1 MHWLRRHRLSILAA
15 ICVFWTTLILFG
27 HFFPA
32 APFLSVPWR
41 GEQSFE
47 DLLRR
52 EGRKTAAR
60 DDFVFLGIDQS
71 TLEMPP
77 LLPEELANNRAL
89 QLMSER
95 PFPWSREVW
104 ALLLDKLFASGARI
118 VMFDFVFNPP
128 NEGDPAF
135 HETLEKYRD
144 RVVLGANIDTLK
156 NNQIVGPNETLV
168 APPPIADDR
177 VGYVNFWPD
186 SIDGKVRAANFTTSD
201 RQLAGQA
208 PFPGED
214 VFTSFSA
221 RGVQKLGRADDV
233 PHDQRGHMFRFS
245 AADAYRPRSLYEVFD
260 PKLWRAN
267 YNDGAFVTS
276 FCVLQIRERWL
287 CSSAYQAR
295 WPGS

>member
-15 ICVFWTTLILFG
+15 ICLFWTTLILFG

-77 LLPEELANNRAL
+77 LLPEKLANNRAL

-104 ALLLDKLFASGARI
+104 ALLLDKLFASGARRS
-118 VMFDFVFNPP
+118 
-128 NEGDPAF
+128 E
-135 HETLEKYRD
+135 ER
-144 RVVLGANIDTLK
+144 
-156 NNQIVGPNETLV
+156 
-168 APPPIADDR
+168 R
-177 VGYVNFWPD
+177 VG
-186 SIDGKVRAANFTTSD
+186 K
-201 RQLAGQA
+201 
-208 PFPGED
+208 EC
-214 VFTSFSA
+214 
-221 RGVQKLGRADDV
+221 
-233 PHDQRGHMFRFS
+233 
-245 AADAYRPRSLYEVFD
+245 RS
-260 PKLWRAN
+260 
-267 YNDGAFVTS
+267 
-276 FCVLQIRERWL
+276 RW
-287 CSSAYQAR
+287 SPYH
-295 WPGS
+295 